1 MIGKATSYRFVIV
14 VFALPISASVVT
26 TGCNT
31 TTPETNLERNK
42 NLVRHMNHQVWNKGD
57 LDMIGELYAP
67 DFVRHFLPDGS
78 QLRGINSLR
87 ARVRDHREAFPD
99 WQEEIQHIV
108 AEGDLVVLHFVSTGT
123 NKGSWLG
130 NPATG
135 RNIRIH
141 EVSIFRIE
149 DGRIAEQWLM
159 PDIFSMQQQ
168 LARANNE

>member
-1 MIGKATSYRFVIV
+1 MIWKATCYRFGIM
-14 VFALPISASVVT
+14 VFALLISASLVT

-31 TTPETNLERNK
+31 TTSETYLERNK
-42 NLVRHMNHQVWNKGD
+42 SLVRHMNDQVWNKGN

-67 DFVRHFLPDGS
+67 DFVRHFMPDGS

-87 ARVRDHREAFPD
+87 AHVREHREAFPD

-123 NKGSWLG
+123 NEGSWRG

-135 RNIRIH
+135 RKIRTH
-141 EVSIFRIE
+141 EVSILRIE
-149 DGRIAEQWLM
+149 DGRIAEQWLL

-168 LARANNE
+168 LARANDE